1 MSRPHPPERHE
12 SSVRGGPDRRRSPRK
27 PAAAVPYL
35 KARLV
40 AGPDVRIIDVSRRG
54 ILLETETRLLPNS
67 PIAIRFVAA
76 DASLVLKGC
85 VVRSSIAQLTGV
97 ELRYRTAVA
106 FEEDIRLCDD
116 SLWQE
121 DVAVPTAAN
130 EHGGAGPEARG
141 HDDVAENAAQVVT
154 AVVES
159 TGDELRHMLL
169 ANDW

>member
-27 PAAAVPYL
+27 PAASVPYL

-40 AGPDVRIIDVSRRG
+40 AGPEVRIIDVSKRG
-54 ILLETETRLLPNS
+54 ILLETETRLMPNS

-121 DVAVPTAAN
+121 DVVVPPAD
-130 EHGGAGPEARG
+130 EHGPDPRG
-141 HDDVAENAAQVVT
+141 HDDVAEHEAQVVT
-154 AVVES
+154 AVVEN
-159 TGDELRHMLL
+159 TGDELRHLLL